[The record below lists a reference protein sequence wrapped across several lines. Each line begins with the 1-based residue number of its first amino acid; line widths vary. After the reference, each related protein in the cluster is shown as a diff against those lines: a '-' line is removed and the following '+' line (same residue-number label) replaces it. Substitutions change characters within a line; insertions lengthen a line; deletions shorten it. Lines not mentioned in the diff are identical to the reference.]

1 MNNYRE
7 EVSIITYNQLIEKLK
22 EFGVSDENLPTIEE
36 PKLIVERDV
45 KVFSSDFN
53 LLQLKLLE
61 SMLIVEEWEDQP
73 SFYITWKNTDVQSN
87 LKRFVFYYN
96 QKKGILRK
104 KYVYRNNLE
113 PRKEEKRN
121 ITKNQLLSAANRGAV
136 TILAD
141 NFKQMD

>member
-1 MNNYRE
+1 M
-7 EVSIITYNQLIEKLK
+7 SIITYNQLIETLK
-22 EFGVSDENLPTIEE
+22 EFGVSGENLPSIQE
-36 PKLIVERDV
+36 PKVIVERDV

-61 SMLIVEEWEDQP
+61 SMLSVEEWENQA
-73 SFYITWKNTDVQSN
+73 SFYITWKNIDVKSN

-104 KYVYRNNLE
+104 KYVYRNNIE

-121 ITKNQLLSAANRGAV
+121 VTKNQILSAANRGAV
-136 TILAD
+136 SILAD
-141 NFKQMD
+141 NFKPIE